1 MPRSAEMNIASG
13 SYRRLRDRHRAEAVG
28 GADGVSGTN
37 DASQVFVA
45 SAGYRPG
52 LDPEKLDWTVPV
64 PLQNQARLVGMALA
78 ISVDDYGGA
87 AIGRENIPQRSR
99 CLGYCC
105 GL

>member
-1 MPRSAEMNIASG
+1 MVQAAICERIK
-13 SYRRLRDRHRAEAVG
+13 AVATAAPLAGILLVQAMG

-64 PLQNQARLVGMALA
+64 PLQNQARLVGMGLA

-87 AIGRENIPQRSR
+87 AVGRGEYPRRSP
-99 CLGYCC
+99 CLG
-105 GL
+105 